1 MYYKIL
7 CLIEFTWLCSG
18 IYEIYM
24 KNKNMLIEIKNWY
37 TYFNIFFLPEK
48 PSFRKAPID
57 QITMEGKAVHF
68 PCEVVGDT
76 PISVE
81 WRKENVN
88 LQYGR
93 IRVLKDNTLR
103 IEKVEADDAGLYIC
117 MARNSV
123 GTAEA
128 VARLTVQCK

>member
-1 MYYKIL
+1 MKCKIGI
-7 CLIEFTWLCSG
+7 LI
-18 IYEIYM
+18 
-24 KNKNMLIEIKNWY
+24 LI
-37 TYFNIFFLPEK
+37 FFFLPEK

-103 IEKVEADDAGLYIC
+103 IEKVEAEDAGLYIC

>member
-1 MYYKIL
+1 
-7 CLIEFTWLCSG
+7 
-18 IYEIYM
+18 
-24 KNKNMLIEIKNWY
+24 MLIEMKNWY
-37 TYFNIFFLPEK
+37 TYFDIFFLSEK